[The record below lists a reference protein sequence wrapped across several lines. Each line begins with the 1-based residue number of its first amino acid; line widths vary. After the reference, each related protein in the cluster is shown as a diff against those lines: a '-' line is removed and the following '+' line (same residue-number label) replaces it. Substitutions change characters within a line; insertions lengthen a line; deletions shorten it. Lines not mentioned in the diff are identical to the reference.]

1 MITIEPDMVQFFN
14 YVIAEGQVQ
23 VLHVMCYLQI
33 SVWMCYYIL
42 MTYQQWMQKIVRSGG
57 KPDPAAELRSSSLG
71 RKRIN
76 ANMMMHH
83 IEH

>member
-33 SVWMCYYIL
+33 VANYCLHMLLYLDDLSTTDAKDRVE
-42 MTYQQWMQKIVRSGG
+42 RRESGPSRRTPKHQFRTSG
-57 KPDPAAELRSSSLG
+57 LNG
-71 RKRIN
+71 N
-76 ANMMMHH
+76 
-83 IEH
+83 